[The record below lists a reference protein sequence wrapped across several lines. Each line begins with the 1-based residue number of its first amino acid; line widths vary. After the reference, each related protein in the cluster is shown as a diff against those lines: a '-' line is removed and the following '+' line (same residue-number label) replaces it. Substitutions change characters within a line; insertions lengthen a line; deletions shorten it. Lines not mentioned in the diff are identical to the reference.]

1 MSAKEL
7 KLLNKIEQLNKKV
20 NELYKYKTF
29 VELEKNSKSFY
40 AKFEKINN
48 NNILLVNHIK
58 SQKTTIELL
67 IREKD
72 EYKKKLTQLKDDGLT
87 FVNKKKFYEINLKI
101 NELEKSNHELKNIIK
116 NKENIFLKLN
126 IEITDLKKQNDNYN
140 NLILNFMKNF
150 NSINSIKTDLNNQV
164 IQDKSNHS
172 STQSN
177 NKDKSDLSNQENKQ
191 CKLESEKELSEN
203 LDENSESEKE
213 LEEIS
218 DSELEEIDDNIF
230 L

>member
-150 NSINSIKTDLNNQV
+150 NSIKTDLNNQV

-218 DSELEEIDDNIF
+218 DSELDEIDDNIF

>member
-150 NSINSIKTDLNNQV
+150 NSIKTDLNNQV